1 MIVSI
6 LIITMNLQT
15 KILNELKKMPIELQE
30 EVFNYAQYLRSKL
43 NNQTSL
49 KSLTAKE
56 LEIMKKWEYLLEY
69 DQELDTENPLDDSEL
84 EVVRQVLSRQNKTR
98 PNVPKKEEIYI
109 AEDFNAPLPDDIID
123 SFYS

>member
-1 MIVSI
+1 
-6 LIITMNLQT
+6 MNLQT

>member
-1 MIVSI
+1 
-6 LIITMNLQT
+6 MNLQT

-30 EVFNYAQYLRSKL
+30 ELFNYAQYLRSKL
-43 NNQTSL
+43 NNQNSF

-69 DQELDTENPLDDSEL
+69 DRELDTENPLDDSEL

-109 AEDFNAPLPDDIID
+109 AEDFNAPLPDDILD

>member
-1 MIVSI
+1 
-6 LIITMNLQT
+6 MNLQT

-43 NNQTSL
+43 NNQISL

-69 DQELDTENPLDDSEL
+69 DRELDTENPLDDSEL

-109 AEDFNAPLPDDIID
+109 AEDFNAPLPDDILD